1 MAHIQVSIGEKK
13 ASRQD
18 PKDLF
23 KTNMQIKKSTTE
35 FMHYKL
41 FVGLLSSRSQVWI
54 IMQGFIFLVATV
66 FITNL
71 QNT

>member
-1 MAHIQVSIGEKK
+1 MAHIQVSIGKK

-18 PKDLF
+18 PKDPF
-23 KTNMQIKKSTTE
+23 KTNMQIRKAPLNLCIIN
-35 FMHYKL
+35 Y
-41 FVGLLSSRSQVWI
+41 LLDSYQADL
-54 IMQGFIFLVATV
+54 MQGLIFSVATV